1 MNNSKIKAVMSEVAA
16 EAAERDEM
24 IHCIA
29 IALLASKN
37 IFILGDTGQAK
48 SYCINGFRKH
58 ITDAKQFER
67 IMSKQTDEE
76 QLFGRLDL
84 SSIIPGNMPS
94 NELSKDVSYSVKL
107 NEVKKAYAQ
116 YEIDGKTESLE
127 KAQRL
132 VKELGDIKEIICAIK
147 EIEPKVITTG
157 KIPDSH
163 IVFLDEIFKSNDGI
177 LNSLLTA
184 LNERVYTNEGQ
195 TMKIPTISFFAASN
209 EIPDFSEPENEILT
223 PLYDRFDLKIVTEYV
238 KEKENRQAIL
248 KQKQQSALK
257 SNNTMITL
265 NELYAMQNE
274 VKLVKVPNSINEI
287 MDDILCALRRKD
299 IHISDRKF
307 FNYTPIVQAAAYIRG
322 SDTVSVEDL
331 MILKNYFWTTPSE
344 IETISDVLK
353 EICDNPIKKRIDDLI
368 AMADEAFEDFM
379 ANSENNR
386 AFGKVRNELIRVYVD
401 LQNIE
406 CASDDDRNKIEDACT
421 QLESISKKVYEKKNF
436 TIVPLSE
443 TYAQQI

>member
-1 MNNSKIKAVMSEVAA
+1 
-16 EAAERDEM
+16 
-24 IHCIA
+24 
-29 IALLASKN
+29 
-37 IFILGDTGQAK
+37 
-48 SYCINGFRKH
+48 
-58 ITDAKQFER
+58 
-67 IMSKQTDEE
+67 
-76 QLFGRLDL
+76 
-84 SSIIPGNMPS
+84 
-94 NELSKDVSYSVKL
+94 
-107 NEVKKAYAQ
+107 
-116 YEIDGKTESLE
+116 
-127 KAQRL
+127 
-132 VKELGDIKEIICAIK
+132 
-147 EIEPKVITTG
+147 
-157 KIPDSH
+157 
-163 IVFLDEIFKSNDGI
+163 
-177 LNSLLTA
+177 
-184 LNERVYTNEGQ
+184 
-195 TMKIPTISFFAASN
+195 
-209 EIPDFSEPENEILT
+209 
-223 PLYDRFDLKIVTEYV
+223 
-238 KEKENRQAIL
+238 
-248 KQKQQSALK
+248 
-257 SNNTMITL
+257 
-265 NELYAMQNE
+265 MQNE

-344 IETISDVLK
+344 IETISYVLK

-386 AFGKVRNELIRVYVD
+386 AFGKVRNELIRAYAD

-406 CASDDDRNKIEDACT
+406 CASEDDRNKIEDACT